1 MKRLLAFPALL
12 LTLAATPAPLVVG
25 SVRDQEGA
33 PIAGAV
39 VAAGDVRTTT
49 SADGTF
55 ALPGGSTG
63 AIRISCVYCL
73 PLIVRV
79 SGAEPVVAIVRR
91 YQALLGAGPTERDLR
106 SLPYA
111 RAESAISLRPFV
123 VLSDT
128 SAFLPGP
135 RLADRG
141 ASRQGGTILDD
152 GIPNYDIVANVSG
165 FPTIPLFTMRRAEVF
180 SPGETSYYG
189 DQVSGGI
196 FSLSDLPQ
204 QGTDAFA
211 IGGKDTAFRAAS
223 AGAGGAY
230 AVATSSNALDTR
242 ARAAAHMQTAIGT
255 DSLEATLL
263 AARTDV
269 RQGTTSITEGTE
281 GFRAQ
286 FSRIR
291 DTALQAT
298 FVADRAGYDTSSP
311 LTALWSDVAGE
322 LNVTS
327 QTPVQVFGDFGFR
340 RSTGSYAADTFGLR
354 VAGAVGQ
361 THLDIGAQTRGDRY
375 DVRAGVGA
383 YTIAYNGGS
392 GGSVLPMNAQ
402 ALSPSLYV
410 SYDLSPHWNVEL
422 YAGGS
427 FRLPTLLEAYALNPA
442 AGPLPIDR
450 YAQLTQTVRYTDLRR
465 LKISVTSMSE
475 SLSSLDSGTV
485 HSLGVSFAWQIAPAI
500 SLRAWTLHFNDQTQP
515 YETLLRFGR
524 PVQTG
529 TPGSLWLT
537 YENPSG
543 LRLDGIYRADL
554 LDALP
559 DRHVDA
565 SLSAPL
571 ADRLRWFVGTER
583 RRDTRYVDAGIRFE
597 GP

>member
-1 MKRLLAFPALL
+1 VKRRLILPALL
-12 LTLAATPAPLVVG
+12 LVLAAAPAPLVVG
-25 SVRDQEGA
+25 SVRDQDGA
-33 PIAGAV
+33 PIAGAL
-39 VAAGDVRTTT
+39 VAAGGAQTTT

-55 ALPGGSTG
+55 ALSSGSAGT
-63 AIRISCVYCL
+63 IRITCLYCL

-79 SGAEPVVAIVRR
+79 SGSEPVVAIVRR
-91 YQALLGAGPTERDLR
+91 YQALIGTGPSERDLR

-111 RAESAISLRPFV
+111 RAESAVSLHPFV
-123 VLSDT
+123 VLSDNR
-128 SAFLPGP
+128 AFLPGP

-141 ASRQGGTILDD
+141 ASRQGGTTLDD

-165 FPTIPLFTMRRAEVF
+165 LPTIPFFNVRRSEVF
-180 SPGETSYYG
+180 SPGQTSYYG

-204 QGTDAFA
+204 QGPDAFV
-211 IGGKDTAFRAAS
+211 IGGKDTAFRVAA
-223 AGAGGAY
+223 AGSGGAY
-230 AVATSSNALDTR
+230 ALATSSNALDTR
-242 ARAAAHMQTAIGT
+242 ARAAAQVRAAIGT
-255 DSLEATLL
+255 DSLEATFL
-263 AARTDV
+263 AARTNV
-269 RQGTTSITEGTE
+269 RQGSTSITEGME

-291 DTALQAT
+291 DTAMQAT

-327 QTPVQVFGDFGFR
+327 QNPVQVFGDFGFR
-340 RSTGSYAADTFGLR
+340 RSTGRYAADTFGLR
-354 VAGAVGQ
+354 VAGTVGQ
-361 THLDIGAQTRGDRY
+361 THLDVGAQTRGDRY
-375 DVRAGVGA
+375 ELRAGIGA

-392 GGSVLPMNAQ
+392 GGTVLPMNAQ

-410 SYDLSPHWNVEL
+410 SYDLSPQWNVEF

-427 FRLPTLLEAYALNPA
+427 FRLPTLLEAYASNPV

-450 YAQLTQTVRYTDLRR
+450 YAQLTQTVSYTDLRR

-485 HSLGVSFAWQIAPAI
+485 HALGLSFAWQIAPAI

-515 YETLLRFGR
+515 YEALLRFGR
-524 PVQTG
+524 PTQSG

-571 ADRLRWFVGTER
+571 ADRFRWFVGTER